1 VSFNQARWERRF
13 FSSTRG
19 RIVLLLRRA
28 SATVDD
34 LASALGL
41 TDNAV
46 RSHLTALERDGLIEQ
61 TSMRP
66 SGAKPAFV
74 YSLTDEAEALF
85 PKAYVPVL
93 EQLLSVLRDEVPADL
108 AAEVLRKTGRR
119 MAESRSTPP
128 GADRV
133 AAAADV
139 LEGLGGVVE
148 SEVSDQHVVLRGNA
162 CPIAEVAPGHPGAC
176 DITAELLSQ
185 VLGVPVEEHCN
196 RGKPPHCLFEFDL
209 PQPAT

>member
-61 TSMRP
+61 TSLRP

-85 PKAYVPVL
+85 PKAYVAVL
-93 EQLLSVLRDEVPADL
+93 DELLGVLQDRVPPDLASDVLRE
-108 AAEVLRKTGRR
+108 TGRR
-119 MAESRSTPP
+119 LAEGRAVADDVDQVST
-128 GADRV
+128 AV
-133 AAAADV
+133 SV
-139 LEGLGGVVE
+139 LEELGGLIEVE
-148 SEVSDQHVVLRGNA
+148 TSNGQVTLHGSS
-162 CPIAEVAPGHPGAC
+162 CPIAQVVPGHPRAC
-176 DITAELLSQ
+176 DIAAELLSQ
-185 VLGVPVEEHCN
+185 VIGAPVVERCDKT
-196 RGKPPHCLFEFDL
+196 RPPHCRFVFDA
-209 PQPAT
+209 PDAS